1 VKPRH
6 AAAPADKRQL
16 DAIIKALE
24 RTRDQVG
31 RYVGAGAGSAN
42 SVLKP
47 GQKPSRPAFANRI
60 YNGIDNLLRQA
71 REERSKLKD

>member
-1 VKPRH
+1 MSDRLRYTG
-6 AAAPADKRQL
+6 APANKRQL

-31 RYVGAGAGSAN
+31 RYAAAGAGSAN
-42 SVLKP
+42 SPLKP
-47 GQKPSRPAFANRI
+47 GQRPPRPAFANRI

-71 REERSKLKD
+71 RKERSKL